1 MFHILKRNSSF
12 LFCASGSIEHI
23 QHCITDVV
31 DGDGLDI
38 ASLLGRGPWHFEI
51 KGFSSGRPD
60 NFSRS
65 KTCAIP
71 NDHPNSMLYMQQ
83 GRAFWKNLM
92 QLKHTYHPYFE
103 S

>member
-12 LFCASGSIEHI
+12 LFCASGWTIEDI

-51 KGFSSGRPD
+51 KVFLRVGPTTSAGQKRVPFQMIIPIRC
-60 NFSRS
+60 F
-65 KTCAIP
+65 TCNKVEHFGKI
-71 NDHPNSMLYMQQ
+71 
-83 GRAFWKNLM
+83 
-92 QLKHTYHPYFE
+92 
-103 S
+103 